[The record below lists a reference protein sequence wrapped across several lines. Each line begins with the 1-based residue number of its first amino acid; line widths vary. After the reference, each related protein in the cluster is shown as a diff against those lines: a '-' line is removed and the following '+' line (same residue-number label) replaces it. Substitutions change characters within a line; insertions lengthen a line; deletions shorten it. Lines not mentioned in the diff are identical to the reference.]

1 MLGSSGSTCSY
12 IGSLM
17 IDPHTSDQ
25 PKVDLG
31 HLYCRQQHAVEI
43 IQLIEVP
50 APSRRFPSSPIDSS
64 SSSSC
69 YSSESESESEY
80 PPDEE
85 AESIG
90 SSYCSS
96 DTPEQMDS
104 EEEEISNPDET
115 SDIRVTRVHTWRAN
129 FAKDMGLT
137 PDTLPMNPPKRKA
150 PDEYE
155 IDEET
160 ESQPSKRSSWSH
172 PTHGVPALATHI
184 CAACDAFFP
193 TRQNLQQHG
202 QARQANDACRIAV
215 EYNFE

>member
-1 MLGSSGSTCSY
+1 MLGSSGSTHSY

-50 APSRRFPSSPIDSS
+50 APSRRFTSSPIDSR

-69 YSSESESESEY
+69 YSSEPESEY
-80 PPDEE
+80 TSDDE
-85 AESIG
+85 AEPVG
-90 SSYCSS
+90 PSYCSS

-104 EEEEISNPDET
+104 EEEEISNSDKT
-115 SDIRVTRVHTWRAN
+115 YDIRVTRVHAWRAN
-129 FAKDMGLT
+129 FAKDMGLA
-137 PDTLPMNPPKRKA
+137 PDILPMSSTKRKA

-155 IDEET
+155 IDEQT
-160 ESQPSKRSSWSH
+160 GSYSSKRLSWSH
-172 PTHGVPALATHI
+172 SAHNASSLTTHI
-184 CAACDAFFP
+184 CAACDESFP

-202 QARQANDACRIAV
+202 QATQANDACRIAV